1 MHQQVPDI
9 QAQYGQMPSE
19 QAQFGQMPSEQLQ
32 YGQMPSEQA
41 QYGQMPAQEQFDMQM
56 FQHMPEMQGIPVHF
70 DQFEQQFAPPPQAED
85 VRPDDGS
92 EECLEKQQTNPMHA
106 GMSVLENG
114 RVYCAQAAD
123 SRWWDVTIQHRNCD
137 GSYAVKVKDDAS
149 TEWPVA
155 QRAYFLDKP
164 CNEFYREA
172 LKAEGLSEEE
182 IRSTLESQG
191 FTVEDHA
198 EPEQQHAEPEQQH
211 AEQEQQHAEQEQQDV
226 EPQQQYAEPQ
236 QQYAEPQQQY
246 AEPQQQ
252 YAEPQRQYAA
262 PQQQHVDVPAQ
273 QQQQQQ
279 QQQYMQE
286 VVHEQPA
293 AEDQSRWPT
302 KTKKKM
308 PMKVVAA
315 AAMAGAVPL
324 FYGLSG
330 SST

>member
-1 MHQQVPDI
+1 M
-9 QAQYGQMPSE
+9 Y
-19 QAQFGQMPSEQLQ
+19 
-32 YGQMPSEQA
+32 
-41 QYGQMPAQEQFDMQM
+41 
-56 FQHMPEMQGIPVHF
+56 QHMPEMQGIPVHF

-191 FTVEDHA
+191 FTVEEH
-198 EPEQQHAEPEQQH
+198 
-211 AEQEQQHAEQEQQDV
+211 
-226 EPQQQYAEPQ
+226 AEPQ